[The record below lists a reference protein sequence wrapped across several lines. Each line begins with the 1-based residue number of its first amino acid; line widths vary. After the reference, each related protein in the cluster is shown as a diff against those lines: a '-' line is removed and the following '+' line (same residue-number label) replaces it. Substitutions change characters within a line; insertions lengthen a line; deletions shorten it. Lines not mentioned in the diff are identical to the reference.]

1 MQDFSGK
8 TAVITGGASGIGK
21 AVASRL
27 AAEGMN
33 LVLADI
39 EDAPLQRVVADFEAD
54 GIPVIGVRTDVSS
67 NDDVTALAAA
77 TRERFGD
84 VHVLFNNAGVG
95 GGGPI
100 IDPANLGLWEWVIGI
115 DLFGVLY
122 GIKAFAGDMIAHG
135 EPCHIVNTA
144 SMAGLVSFPGM
155 GAYNVSKFG
164 VVTMSEVLSLETRDT
179 ALGVSVLCPGFVR
192 TRIHESDRHL
202 PEHLVPRDE
211 RTPEQEEM
219 RAMIGDLIAGGK
231 PPEEIADHVVDAI
244 RTERFYILPHPEL
257 ADQVVARAKGIV
269 AGTAPE
275 LGEL

>member
-1 MQDFSGK
+1 MQDFTAR
-8 TAVITGGASGIGK
+8 TAVITGGASGIGL
-21 AVASRL
+21 AVAKRL

-39 EDAPLQRVVADFEAD
+39 EEPPLRRVVADFEAE

-67 NDDVTALAAA
+67 NDDVTALAA
-77 TRERFGD
+77 TSKERFGN

-100 IDPANLGLWEWVIGI
+100 TDPANLDLWKWVIDI

-122 GIKAFAGDMIAHG
+122 GIKAFAADMIAHG

-144 SMAGLVSFPGM
+144 SMAGLLSFPGM
-155 GAYNVSKFG
+155 GAYNVAKFA

-179 ALGVSVLCPGFVR
+179 GLGVSVLCPGFVQ
-192 TRIHESDRHL
+192 TRIHESDRNR
-202 PEHLVPRDE
+202 PEHLVPRDQP
-211 RTPEQEEM
+211 TPEQEEM
-219 RAMIGDLIAGGK
+219 RAMVGELVAGGK
-231 PPEEIADHVVDAI
+231 DPAEIADHVVDAI
-244 RTERFYILPHPEL
+244 RTGRFYILPHPEL
-257 ADQVVARAKGIV
+257 GEQVVARAEAIV

>member
-8 TAVITGGASGIGK
+8 TAVITGGASGIGH

-39 EDAPLQRVVADFEAD
+39 VVAPLQRVVADFEAD

-67 NDDVTALAAA
+67 NDDVIALAAA
-77 TRERFGD
+77 TRQRFGD

-100 IDPANLGLWEWVIGI
+100 IDPTNLGVWEWVIGI

-144 SMAGLVSFPGM
+144 SMAGLLSFPGM

-202 PEHLVPRDE
+202 PEHLVPRDG

-219 RAMIGDLIAGGK
+219 RTMIGELIASGK

-257 ADQVVARAKGIV
+257 ADQVVARAKAIV
-269 AGTAPE
+269 AGTTPE